1 MSRSVPI
8 TGASIAGNIVAWWL
22 VRAGFD
28 VTVAERTDGFRDGG
42 RNIDVRGP
50 GREVLRR
57 MGLDRTAT
65 RIWQGNRR

>member
-22 VRAGFD
+22 GRAGFD
-28 VTVAERTDGFRDGG
+28 GTVVERARGFRDGG

-50 GREVLRR
+50 GRAVLRR
-57 MGLDRTAT
+57 RGLELTAT

>member
-22 VRAGFD
+22 GRAGFD
-28 VTVAERTDGFRDGG
+28 VTVAERTDEFRDG
-42 RNIDVRGP
+42 RQNIDVRGP

-65 RIWQGNRR
+65 RIWQDDRR